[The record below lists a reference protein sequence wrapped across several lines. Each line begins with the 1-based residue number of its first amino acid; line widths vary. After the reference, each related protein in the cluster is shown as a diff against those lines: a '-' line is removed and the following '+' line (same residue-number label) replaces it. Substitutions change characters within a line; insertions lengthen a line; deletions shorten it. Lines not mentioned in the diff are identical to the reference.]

1 MRVLH
6 EPARTGVIAR
16 CIRFIAGVGM
26 FASAGAVPAQAIP
39 DSTRRDTSRLE
50 AVVVRGASAPATV
63 GGASAV
69 VVALDSLRIAPS
81 ALFDQA
87 VARLPFIHVRENSRG
102 EAEISMRGSESRQVA
117 VFVDG
122 VPITL
127 AWDHRADISVVPL
140 TGVERLV
147 LVRGVSS
154 LLYGPNALGGVVDV
168 GLADAGMLTP
178 RAGSLRIRS
187 SVDEFG
193 AYGVSVNG
201 AAPVHVAGG
210 ELMLRGGAG
219 YRERDGFAGARD
231 ITDPGSTG
239 DASWFG
245 DRALR
250 TNSDLRHYDGFAT
263 LRYRR
268 QSGAWMGLT
277 ATGFEAER
285 GVTPELHNDNPRYWR
300 YPSISRQIGVLSA
313 GTAPLM
319 TPFGAGTIRT
329 SIGYDRGT
337 FDIDQYDTSDY
348 TTITGSEDGEDRT
361 VTGRVLGTHSF
372 GERGELRLGATG
384 ARVTHDELLNDTNAA
399 TYRQELWSVG
409 SEADIGVGAT
419 GLISGGIAWD
429 AATTPQTGG
438 RPPFPDLSQWGARL
452 GGSVTTMD
460 DAVRLH
466 LSASRRARFPSLRE
480 LYSSALN
487 QFEPN
492 PDLRPETL
500 NAFEGGATTRIGGFD
515 LQGVLFHHRL
525 EDAVVRIRLANPTRF
540 RRINRDEIRSTGVEL
555 LAGWS
560 GSGMSVDADVTLQNI
575 EVFDRT
581 ANAAQR
587 KPEHMPEAEA
597 GLRAGLPLPFDVRGL
612 VFGRYTGLQYCVNP
626 NVAGQVD
633 SVDGTVRGDVGIER
647 AFDLVRGTSR
657 ALLRTIRISA
667 MLDNVANAL
676 IYSQCGLPE
685 PGRTLRLGIEIG

>member
-1 MRVLH
+1 MGATCVL
-6 EPARTGVIAR
+6 
-16 CIRFIAGVGM
+16 IAG
-26 FASAGAVPAQAIP
+26 ASSTTLGAQTIP

-50 AVVVRGASAPATV
+50 SVVVRGAAAPATV

-102 EAEISMRGSESRQVA
+102 ESEISMRGSESRQVA

-154 LLYGPNALGGVVDV
+154 LLYGPNALGGIVDV
-168 GLADAGMLTP
+168 GLADAGVLSP
-178 RAGSLRIRS
+178 RASSLRVRS
-187 SVDEFG
+187 SIDEFG
-193 AYGVSVNG
+193 AYGVSV
-201 AAPVHVAGG
+201 AAATPVSAAGG
-210 ELMLRGGAG
+210 EIMLRGGAG
-219 YRERDGFAGARD
+219 YREREGFAGARD
-231 ITDPGSTG
+231 VVDPGATD

-250 TNSDLRHYDGFAT
+250 TNSDLRHYDAFAT

-268 QSGAWMGLT
+268 PSGAWMGLT
-277 ATGFEAER
+277 TTGFRAER
-285 GVTPELHNDNPRYWR
+285 GVTPELHNDNPRFWR
-300 YPSISRQIGVLSA
+300 YPSISRQIAVLSA

-319 TPFGAGTIRT
+319 TPAGAGTIRT
-329 SIGYDRGT
+329 SVGYDRGT
-337 FDIDQYDTSDY
+337 FDIDQYDTSEY
-348 TTITGSEDGEDRT
+348 TTVTGSEDGEDRT
-361 VTGRVLGTHSF
+361 LTGRVLGTHSV
-372 GERGELRLGATG
+372 GERGELRLGLTG
-384 ARVTHDELLNDTNAA
+384 ASVTHDELLNDTNAA

-409 SEADIGVGAT
+409 SEADIGVGTT
-419 GLISGGIAWD
+419 GLVSVGVAYD
-429 AATTPQTGG
+429 AAATPETGG
-438 RPPFPDLSQWGARL
+438 RPAFPNLSHWGARL
-452 GGSVTTMD
+452 GGSVTTLG
-460 DAVRLH
+460 DALRLH

-492 PDLRPETL
+492 PSLRPETL
-500 NAFEGGATTRIGGFD
+500 NAFEGGATTRIAGFD
-515 LQGVLFHHRL
+515 LQGVLFYHRL

-540 RRINRDEIRSTGVEL
+540 QRINRDEIRTTGVEL
-555 LAGWS
+555 LAGWA
-560 GSGMSVDADVTLQNI
+560 GAGVSVDADLTLQDI
-575 EVFDRT
+575 RVYDRT
-581 ANAAQR
+581 ANDPHR
-587 KPEHMPEAEA
+587 RPEHLPEAEA
-597 GLRAGLPLPFDVRGL
+597 GLRAAVPLPFDVRGL
-612 VFGRYTGLQYCVNP
+612 AFGRYTGRQYCIDP
-626 NVAGQVD
+626 NVAGRFD
-633 SVDGTVRGDVGIER
+633 SVDDTVRGDVGVER
-647 AFDLVRGTSR
+647 AFSLVRGTSR
-657 ALLRTIRISA
+657 ALLRTIRVSA
-667 MLDNVANAL
+667 MVDNIANAL